1 MIDTNVYLSRW
12 PGRRLPGD
20 ETPALVEKLHAG
32 GVAQAWVGSF
42 DALLHRDIGAVN
54 ARLADGCK
62 RKDAVTLVPFG
73 AVNPTLP
80 DWEDDLRRCHEVHK
94 MPGIRLHPNYHGYK
108 LDEPVFARLLQLASD
123 RDLIVQIALRMED
136 VRTQHR
142 LLAVADVDATPL
154 VKLLPELP
162 RARVVLLNSLS
173 GLRPDVLDKLVAAG
187 QVAVEIAM
195 LEQVAGIE
203 KLLQHVPVERVL
215 FGSYFPFFAFE
226 SAELKLRE
234 SSLGQMQQEAIRRGN
249 AEAMGQAPSQIP

>member
-20 ETPALVEKLHAG
+20 ETPALVEKLRAG

-42 DALLHRDIGAVN
+42 DALLHRDIAAVN
-54 ARLADGCK
+54 ARLAEECK
-62 RKDAVTLVPFG
+62 RKEAVTLVPFG
-73 AVNPTLP
+73 GLNPTLP
-80 DWEDDLRRCHEVHK
+80 DWEDDLRRCREVHK

-108 LDEPVFARLLQLASD
+108 LDEPVFARLLRLASE
-123 RDLIVQIALRMED
+123 RGLIVQIALRMED

-142 LLAVADVDATPL
+142 LLAVEDVDATPL
-154 VKLLPELP
+154 VKLLPEHR

-173 GLRPDVLDKLVAAG
+173 GMRADVLDKIIASG

-203 KLLQHVPVERVL
+203 KLLKHVPVERVL

-226 SAELKLRE
+226 AAELKLRE
-234 SSLGQMQQEAIRRGN
+234 SLLAEMQRDAIRRGN
-249 AEAMGQAPSQIP
+249 AEAMAQMPGPVP